1 MLIFSVTELSDVHV
15 SDSFTRHIEL
25 LEGFRAKAYR
35 DINGVVTIG
44 YGHVIRSTEQYL
56 QTAVLTREEALVIL
70 RADVKEAEAAVNRLV
85 HVPLKQ
91 EQFDALVSFTFN
103 VGQGA
108 LANSTLLRKLN
119 AGHCCAVPDQM
130 RRWTNNGKA
139 GMIARRAAEVALWI
153 GDA

>member
-1 MLIFSVTELSDVHV
+1 MQV
-15 SDSFTRHIEL
+15 SGRFEKHIEV

-35 DINGVVTIG
+35 DIFGVLTIG
-44 YGHVIRSTEQYL
+44 FGHTVRSNEHHLQLDVI
-56 QTAVLTREEALVIL
+56 TREEALELL
-70 RADVKEAEAAVNRLV
+70 RQDVTEAENAVNRLV
-85 HVPLKQ
+85 TVPLRQ

-108 LANSTLLRKLN
+108 LARSTLLKKLN
-119 AGHCCAVPDQM
+119 AGHCCAVPGEM

-153 GDA
+153 GDV